1 MQREQY
7 LENKDSK
14 KLLKTKMIKNNL
26 FKEYFEYS
34 SPSNMYKNLN
44 TTTDIEENK
53 TKVNKIKDYLSD
65 WMMKF
70 KQNPTNN
77 AKKKNRNRN
86 NVVEIVEL
94 ILKFN
99 QLEQE
104 RSGLKI

>member
-1 MQREQY
+1 
-7 LENKDSK
+7 
-14 KLLKTKMIKNNL
+14 MIKNNL

-77 AKKKNRNRN
+77 AKKKKET
-86 NVVEIVEL
+86 EITWWKLSNLFLSL
-94 ILKFN
+94 ISQNKK
-99 QLEQE
+99 EVA
-104 RSGLKI
+104 